1 VVVNDLFGRK
11 MIERNVLLLTG
22 NNNYQLALQSIA
34 SGNYFVTIIPADG
47 SASLVQKFIKQ

>member
-1 VVVNDLFGRK
+1 
-11 MIERNVLLLTG
+11 VLLLTG